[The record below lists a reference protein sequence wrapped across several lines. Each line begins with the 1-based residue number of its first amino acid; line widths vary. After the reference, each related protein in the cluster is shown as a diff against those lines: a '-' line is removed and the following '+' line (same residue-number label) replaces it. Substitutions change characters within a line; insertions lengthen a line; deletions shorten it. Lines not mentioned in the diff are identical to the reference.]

1 MSAYAAP
8 APTVTS
14 TDRLS
19 VTVFFAVCAHLI
31 VVLGVTFVH
40 EDRPR
45 SAANTLDVVL
55 VQRKSETAPEKADF
69 LGQANQEGG
78 GERDALERPSTP
90 SPSPMLTNEPDV
102 VAASPPVVVSAAVQ
116 AAPTA
121 TPAADE
127 APAPAA
133 ASPTPVLALETSLR
147 ADKVTAPRAPEKPTP
162 QSVPTA
168 EPVKTMPAKK
178 VAKAPP
184 ASKKLKVP
192 PKAAPVPQ
200 AAAAPTRTIDA
211 ATLVRRS
218 LAMASLSAEV
228 DKRLNAY
235 AKRPRKKWIS
245 ARTREHKYAAY
256 MEAWRTKVERV
267 GNLNYPDEARRKRL
281 SGELRLDVAI
291 KADGS
296 VDRIV
301 VNKTSGHKVLD
312 DAAVRIVQL
321 AAPYARFPKAI
332 REETDILHIQRTWR
346 FLSSNRFS
354 GG

>member
-8 APTVTS
+8 APTITT

-45 SAANTLDVVL
+45 TATNTLDVVL
-55 VQRKSETAPEKADF
+55 VQRKTEAPPDEAEF

-78 GERDALERPSTP
+78 GERDVVDRPSTP
-90 SPSPMLTNEPDV
+90 LPSPILTNTPELA
-102 VAASPPVVVSAAVQ
+102 AASPPVIASVAVQ
-116 AAPTA
+116 AEA
-121 TPAADE
+121 TPDPSADD
-127 APAPAA
+127 APAPAP
-133 ASPTPVLALETSLR
+133 ASPAPVLALEKSLSE
-147 ADKVTAPRAPEKPTP
+147 DKVVAARPREEPSPQAQPE
-162 QSVPTA
+162 VA
-168 EPVKTMPAKK
+168 PVKTQPTKK

-184 ASKKLKVP
+184 AKKRSKKPAKATP
-192 PKAAPVPQ
+192 APQAEAAPVQ
-200 AAAAPTRTIDA
+200 TIDA

-228 DKRLNAY
+228 DQRLNSY
-235 AKRPRKKWIS
+235 AKRPHRKWIS

-256 MEAWRTKVERV
+256 MDAWRTKVERV

-291 KADGS
+291 KSDGS
-296 VDRIV
+296 VEKITIR
-301 VNKTSGHKVLD
+301 KPSGHKVLD
-312 DAAVRIVQL
+312 DAAVRIVRL